1 MSIPSFDDLMN
12 SSVNSKVGSD
22 GQAVAAKVMKS
33 DYRKMVAL
41 GNVTS
46 YSVQQTFHA
55 CPRKFQIAKLRADLQ
70 PEQERMNN
78 VTFAFG
84 HAVGAGV
91 ATFDATQS
99 MDQAIWSAFL
109 AWDMDLLDV
118 ETKRDKET
126 GKHFAGALWALFSW
140 REFSNRETDLADYE
154 SVNIEATIA
163 VDFEDGHF
171 YVGHIDQLLRNKETG
186 TYRVKEN
193 KTTALVNIDPAMY
206 SNSDQGLSYAVVV
219 DMLGGNEY
227 EVMYTVYSANTQEW
241 QQFSFVKSAS
251 KKAEWLQDQLLM
263 HQTVDAYAELNF
275 FPKRGNACM
284 GYMRRCSEY
293 ETCDLSQVRTYGK
306 RFDELKKATS
316 LDDIR
321 AIEHVDYATTLTE
334 IAHRQR
340 KQIQEK
346 SQTSSPTRVEITQ
359 TFEEM

>member
-1 MSIPSFDDLMN
+1 MSVSFDDLMN
-12 SSVNSKVGSD
+12 SDVSSKTANG
-22 GQAVAAKVMKS
+22 GQVVAAKVMKA
-33 DYRKMVAL
+33 DYQKMVAL

-55 CPRKFQIAKLRADLQ
+55 CPRKFQITKLRADLQ
-70 PEQERMNN
+70 PDRERMNN

-91 ATFDATQS
+91 ATYDATQS

-118 ETKRDKET
+118 EIKHNKET

-140 REFSNRETDLADYE
+140 REFSNRETDLIDYE

-171 YVGHIDQLLRNKETG
+171 YVGHIDQLLRNKHTG
-186 TYRVKEN
+186 SYRVKEN

-206 SNSDQGLSYAVVV
+206 SNSDQALSYAVVV

-251 KKAEWLQDQLLM
+251 KKAEWLQDQLLL
-263 HQTVDAYAELNF
+263 HQTIDAYQELNF
-275 FPKRGNACM
+275 FPKRGTACM
-284 GYMRRCSEY
+284 GYMRRCAEY
-293 ETCDLSQVRTYGK
+293 ETCDLSQVKTFGK
-306 RFDELKKATS
+306 TFGDLRKATS

-321 AIEHVDYATTLTE
+321 AIEHVDYATTLSE
-334 IAHRQR
+334 IVARQR
-340 KQIQEK
+340 EQAGLSTPRE
-346 SQTSSPTRVEITQ
+346 STQ